1 MRCLK
6 ALCELRQA
14 CLIVFSQFII
24 ILAIDMSTPY
34 WPLILSAQQHFSA
47 RVLQYWSGAIYIAPL
62 LTTVCTTLF
71 WTKIGQRFGYKKMV
85 LRASITLA
93 MTQGALFFLHDP
105 VSILGIRLL
114 QGALAGFSVVAQAWA
129 LATTPTN
136 THGQIISHL
145 QAATAVGSIVG
156 PIIGGF
162 VAHYLDYT
170 MIFLVAG
177 ILCLLITCV
186 LAKFLKEHLPVEKN
200 VKTSASQNSPLQ
212 KDTRQ
217 NLLLFLICGTQMA
230 RWMSAPFFA
239 WYVVRQLQASNLI
252 LGYAYAAIAL
262 TMSLTSVF
270 FGKKIDKRQYVFSD
284 LRKWLILALLIA
296 GLTQWGLALTTQSS
310 ALFIFGAFWGMSLG
324 LILITLFSLLLK
336 ETVRQVHS
344 RSLGLGNTALKLGN
358 LLGIVAGTF
367 IQSMGNFFSSFM
379 IIGCFYF
386 LLAGLTGLFQ
396 RTHPIRSYS

>member
-1 MRCLK
+1 MRFLK
-6 ALCELRQA
+6 MLCGSQQA
-14 CLIVFSQFII
+14 CLLVFSQFII
-24 ILAIDMSTPY
+24 ILALDMSTPY
-34 WPLILSAQQHFSA
+34 WPLILSAQQHVSA

-71 WTKIGQRFGYKKMV
+71 WTKIGQRFGYKKMI

-93 MTQGALFFLHDP
+93 ATQGALFFLHDP
-105 VSILGIRLL
+105 VSALGIRLL

-136 THGQIISHL
+136 THAQIMSHL
-145 QAATAVGSIVG
+145 QAATALGSIVG

-162 VAHYLDYT
+162 VMHYLDYT

-177 ILCLLITCV
+177 ALCFLITCV
-186 LAKFLKEHLPVEKN
+186 LAQFLTEHLP
-200 VKTSASQNSPLQ
+200 LQ
-212 KDTRQ
+212 KSIEKDVLQKPRLQQDTRQ
-217 NLLLFLICGTQMA
+217 RLLLFLICGTQMA

-239 WYVVRQLQASNLI
+239 LYVVKQLRASNLI
-252 LGYAYAAIAL
+252 LGYTYAAIAL
-262 TMSLTSVF
+262 TMSLTSVL
-270 FGKKIDKRQYVFSD
+270 FGKKIDRHHYVFSD
-284 LRKWLILALLIA
+284 LRKWLMFALLIA
-296 GLTQWGLALTTQSS
+296 GFTQWGLALTTQSS
-310 ALFIFGAFWGMSLG
+310 ALFIFGAFWGVSLG

-336 ETVRQVHS
+336 ETARQSHS

-358 LLGIVAGTF
+358 LLGIVAGTL

-379 IIGCFYF
+379 VIGCFYF
-386 LLAGLTGLFQ
+386 LLASLTGFFQ